1 MSHLLAIDPGSKE
14 IGWVFV
20 RRENARV
27 RYLVS
32 GKAEVTP
39 VAIRKLL
46 TMDYVVGTMARLAIE
61 VVEGA
66 VFEPFRA
73 PDLFKTAEAVGV
85 IEALAWS
92 AGYETIRMPAKA
104 VRKALVGKA
113 SSPKKGLMDKL
124 IDDAVKS
131 NVLGWPATS
140 NVHVRDAAALAIV
153 ANWQL
158 VSRRVA

>member
-14 IGWVFV
+14 MGWVFV

-32 GKAEVTP
+32 GKAGVTP
-39 VAIRKLL
+39 LAIRKLL
-46 TMDYVVGTMARLAIE
+46 TSDFIVGTMAMVAIE

-73 PDLFKTAEAVGV
+73 PDLFLTAEAVGV
-85 IEALAWS
+85 VEGLAW
-92 AGYETIRMPAKA
+92 ANGYTTIRMPAKA

-124 IDDAVKS
+124 ISDAVS
-131 NVLGWPATS
+131 ANVIGWPATS